1 LKILMLLGG
10 FFPPDIRVE
19 KEARSL
25 LKAGHEVF
33 LLSASKGD
41 MPNEETVEGIKVI
54 RKKLPQ
60 NFPRRAWNFFCFQVS
75 FIHPFWKKALEDAVK
90 QYRVDAIHV
99 HDLPLVSTGLSIAR
113 KFNLPLIAD
122 LHENYP
128 EAVRQYRMR
137 AKPAQRI
144 LNLASPLWRWKQ
156 MEKFCVQQA
165 DKVISVVEEAK
176 QHYVNDCGIPA
187 EKATVVMN
195 TEDLDYFYSLPI
207 EEDIVKKYQPC
218 FAISYIG
225 GFGWHRGIQTAISA
239 MPQILSAIP
248 EARLIVVGSRSNE
261 AELKEL
267 AKRERVEQ
275 AVEFTSWQPFE
286 LVPSYISASDVC
298 LIPHIASGHTN
309 STIPHKIFQCM
320 AMGKPVVV
328 STAKPLERIVKETGA
343 GLVYSSGDA
352 EALAEAVIRIC
363 RDNELATKLGEA
375 GKKAVG
381 QKYNWEAEA
390 EKLVSLYQDLQKTI
404 K

>member
-1 LKILMLLGG
+1 MLLDR

-33 LLSASKGD
+33 LLSASKCD

-54 RKKLPQ
+54 RKKLPP
-60 NFPRRAWNFFCFQVS
+60 NFPRRAWNFFHLQVF

-90 QYRVDAIHV
+90 QYEIQIIHV

-113 KFNLPLIAD
+113 KFDLPLIAD

-128 EAVRQYRMR
+128 EAVRQFRMR

-144 LNLASPLWRWKQ
+144 LNLASPIWRWKQ
-156 MEKFCVQQA
+156 MEKFCVQGA
-165 DKVISVVEEAK
+165 YRVITVVEEAR
-176 QHYVNDCGIPA
+176 QHYFTDCGIPA
-187 EKATVVMN
+187 EKVTVVMN
-195 TEDLDYFYSLPI
+195 TEDLNYFYSLTI
-207 EEDIVKKYQPC
+207 EEDIVKKYQLY

-239 MPQILSAIP
+239 MPQILSTIP
-248 EARLIVVGSRSNE
+248 EARFIVVGSGNNE
-261 AELKEL
+261 IELKEL
-267 AKRERVEQ
+267 TRREGVEQ
-275 AVEFTSWQPFE
+275 AVEFTGRQPFA
-286 LVPSYISASDVC
+286 LVPSYISASEVC
-298 LIPHIASGHTN
+298 LIPHIASGHTD

-328 STAKPLERIVKETGA
+328 SSAKPLERIVKETGA

-352 EALAEAVIRIC
+352 EALAEAVIKIY

-375 GKKAVG
+375 GKKAVA

-390 EKLVSLYQDLQKTI
+390 KKLISLYQGLHTTI

>member
-1 LKILMLLGG
+1 
-10 FFPPDIRVE
+10 
-19 KEARSL
+19 
-25 LKAGHEVF
+25 
-33 LLSASKGD
+33 
-41 MPNEETVEGIKVI
+41 
-54 RKKLPQ
+54 
-60 NFPRRAWNFFCFQVS
+60 
-75 FIHPFWKKALEDAVK
+75 
-90 QYRVDAIHV
+90 
-99 HDLPLVSTGLSIAR
+99 
-113 KFNLPLIAD
+113 
-122 LHENYP
+122 
-128 EAVRQYRMR
+128 AVRQYRMR

-239 MPQILSAIP
+239 MPRVLHQVP
-248 EARLIVVGSRSNE
+248 DARLLLVGSGPNE
-261 AELKEL
+261 AALKEL
-267 AKRERVEQ
+267 AGRESVEQ
-275 AVEFTSWQPFE
+275 AVEFTGWQPFE

-328 STAKPLERIVKETGA
+328 SSAKPLD
-343 GLVYSSGDA
+343 Y
-352 EALAEAVIRIC
+352 ALAP
-363 RDNELATKLGEA
+363 D
-375 GKKAVG
+375 
-381 QKYNWEAEA
+381 
-390 EKLVSLYQDLQKTI
+390 
-404 K
+404 

>member
-1 LKILMLLGG
+1 MKILMLLRG

-25 LKAGHEVF
+25 LKGGYEVF
-33 LLSASKGD
+33 LLSANKGD
-41 MPNEETVEGIKVI
+41 MANEETVEGIKVI

-60 NFPRRAWNFFCFQVS
+60 DFPGRAWIFFCFQVS

-99 HDLPLVSTGLSIAR
+99 HDLPLVSMGLKIAR

-128 EAVRQYRMR
+128 EAIKVLGRSRK
-137 AKPAQRI
+137 AKI
-144 LNLASPLWRWKQ
+144 LNVISPTWRWKRL
-156 MEKFCVQQA
+156 ERFCVHQA
-165 DKVISVVEEAK
+165 DAVITVVDEAK

-195 TEDLDYFYSLPI
+195 TEDLDYFYSIPI
-207 EEDIVKKYQPC
+207 DKQIIEKYEPC
-218 FAISYIG
+218 FVISYVG
-225 GFGWHRGIQTAISA
+225 GFGPHRGIQTAISA
-239 MPQILSAIP
+239 MPGILHQVP
-248 EARLIVVGSRSNE
+248 NARLLLVGSGPNE
-261 AELKEL
+261 AALKEL
-267 AKRERVEQ
+267 ARRERVEQ
-275 AVEFTSWQPFE
+275 AVEFTGWQPFE

-309 STIPHKIFQCM
+309 TTIPHKIFQAM
-320 AMGKPVVV
+320 AMGKPVIV
-328 STAKPLERIVKETGA
+328 SSAKPLKRIVEETGA

-352 EALAEAVIRIC
+352 EALAEAVIRIY

-375 GKKAVG
+375 GKKAAK
-381 QKYNWEAEA
+381 QRYNWEAEA
-390 EKLVSLYQDLQKTI
+390 EKLVSLYQNLQKTI

>member
-1 LKILMLLGG
+1 MLLRG

-25 LKAGHEVF
+25 LKGGYEVF
-33 LLSASKGD
+33 LLSANKGD
-41 MPNEETVEGIKVI
+41 MANEETVEGIKVI

-60 NFPRRAWNFFCFQVS
+60 DFPGRAWIFFCFQVS

-99 HDLPLVSTGLSIAR
+99 HDLPLVSMGLKIAR

-128 EAVRQYRMR
+128 EAIKVLGRSRK
-137 AKPAQRI
+137 AKI
-144 LNLASPLWRWKQ
+144 LNVISPTWRWKRL
-156 MEKFCVQQA
+156 ERFCVHQA
-165 DKVISVVEEAK
+165 DAVITVVDEAK

-195 TEDLDYFYSLPI
+195 TEDLDYFYSIPI
-207 EEDIVKKYQPC
+207 DKQIIEKYEPC
-218 FAISYIG
+218 FVISYVG
-225 GFGWHRGIQTAISA
+225 GFGPHRGIQTAISA
-239 MPQILSAIP
+239 MPGILHQVP
-248 EARLIVVGSRSNE
+248 NARLLLVGSGPNE
-261 AELKEL
+261 AALKEL
-267 AKRERVEQ
+267 ARRERVEQ
-275 AVEFTSWQPFE
+275 AVEFTGWQPFE

-309 STIPHKIFQCM
+309 TTIPHKIFQAM
-320 AMGKPVVV
+320 AMGKPVIV
-328 STAKPLERIVKETGA
+328 SSAKPLKRIVEETGA

-352 EALAEAVIRIC
+352 EALAEAVIRIY

-375 GKKAVG
+375 GKKAAK
-381 QKYNWEAEA
+381 QRYNWEAEA
-390 EKLVSLYQDLQKTI
+390 EKLVSLYQNLQKTI

>member
-1 LKILMLLGG
+1 MSLRG

-60 NFPRRAWNFFCFQVS
+60 NFPRRAWNFFCFQVF
-75 FIHPFWKKALEDAVK
+75 FIHPFWKKALKDAVK
-90 QYRVDAIHV
+90 QCEIQAIHV
-99 HDLPLVSTGLSIAR
+99 HDLPLVRTGLNVAR
-113 KFNLPLIAD
+113 KFGLPIIAD

-128 EAVRQYRMR
+128 EAVRQYRMI
-137 AKPAQRI
+137 AKPVQR
-144 LNLASPLWRWKQ
+144 LLYLASPLWRWKR
-156 MEKFCVQQA
+156 MERFCVQQA
-165 DKVISVVEEAK
+165 DRVVTVVDEAK
-176 QHYVNDCGIPA
+176 QHYVNDCGIPE

-207 EEDIVKKYQPC
+207 KEDIVKKYQPY

-248 EARLIVVGSRSNE
+248 EARLIMVGSGSNE

-275 AVEFTSWQPFE
+275 AIECIGWQPFE

-309 STIPHKIFQCM
+309 STIPHKIFQFM

-328 STAKPLERIVKETGA
+328 SSAKPLKRIVKETGA

-352 EALAEAVIRIC
+352 EALSEAVIRIY

-375 GKKAVG
+375 GKKAAG
-381 QKYNWEAEA
+381 QKYNWEIEGD
-390 EKLVSLYQDLQKTI
+390 KLVDIYRAVKNGQR
-404 K
+404 

>member
-1 LKILMLLGG
+1 MKILMLLGR

-25 LKAGHEVF
+25 LKAGHEIF

-60 NFPRRAWNFFCFQVS
+60 NFPRRAWNFFYFQV
-75 FIHPFWKKALEDAVK
+75 FFVHPFWIKPLEDAVK
-90 QYRVDAIHV
+90 QYKVDAIHV
-99 HDLPLVSTGLSIAR
+99 HDLPLVRTGINVAR

-137 AKPAQRI
+137 EKPTRRI
-144 LNLASPLWRWKQ
+144 LDLISPVWRWKRL
-156 MEKFCVQQA
+156 ERFCVQQA

-176 QHYVNDCGIPA
+176 QHYTSDCGITA
-187 EKATVVMN
+187 EKVTVVMN
-195 TEDLDYFYSLPI
+195 TEDLDYLYSLPI
-207 EEDIVKKYQPC
+207 NKNICDKYQPY
-218 FAISYIG
+218 FAIFYIG
-225 GFGWHRGIQTAISA
+225 GIGWHRGIQTAISA
-239 MPQILSAIP
+239 MPQILSATP
-248 EARLIVVGSRSNE
+248 EARLIVVGSGSNE

-267 AKRERVEQ
+267 ARKEGVER
-275 AVEFTSWQPFE
+275 AVEFTGWQPFE
-286 LVPSYISASDVC
+286 LVPSYISASNVC

-328 STAKPLERIVKETGA
+328 SSAKPLERIVKETGA

-352 EALAEAVIRIC
+352 EALAKALIRIY
-363 RDNELATKLGEA
+363 RDNELATRLGEA
-375 GKKAVG
+375 GKKVAG
-381 QKYNWEAEA
+381 QKYNWETEG
-390 EKLVSLYQDLQKTI
+390 EKLVNIYMEVNSEQR
-404 K
+404 

>member
-1 LKILMLLGG
+1 MKILMLLGG

-41 MPNEETVEGIKVI
+41 MPNEETVEGIRVI

-99 HDLPLVSTGLSIAR
+99 HDLPLVSTALSIAR

-128 EAVRQYRMR
+128 EAIKVWGRNRK
-137 AKPAQRI
+137 ARI
-144 LNLASPLWRWKQ
+144 LNLISPPWRWKRL
-156 MEKFCVQQA
+156 ESFCVHQA
-165 DKVISVVEEAK
+165 DAVITVVDEAK
-176 QHYVNDCGIPA
+176 QHYIKDCKLPP
-187 EKATVVMN
+187 EKIKVVMN
-195 TEDLDYFYSLPI
+195 LEDLDYFYSIPI
-207 EEDIVKKYQPC
+207 DKQIIEKYEPY
-218 FAISYIG
+218 FVISYVG
-225 GFGWHRGIQTAISA
+225 GFGPHRGIQTAISA
-239 MPQILSAIP
+239 MPRVLHQVP
-248 EARLIVVGSRSNE
+248 NARLLLVGSGPKE
-261 AELKEL
+261 AALKEL
-267 AKRERVEQ
+267 ARRERVEQ
-275 AVEFTSWQPFE
+275 AVEFTGRQPFD

-309 STIPHKIFQCM
+309 TTIPHKIFQCM

-328 STAKPLERIVKETGA
+328 SSAKPLERIVKETGA

-352 EALAEAVIRIC
+352 EALAEAVIRIY

-375 GKKAVG
+375 GKKAAK
-381 QKYNWEAEA
+381 QRYNWEAEGK
-390 EKLVSLYQDLQKTI
+390 KLVSLYRDLQKTI

>member
-1 LKILMLLGG
+1 MRLLMLLGG

-25 LKAGHEVF
+25 LKAGYEVF

-60 NFPRRAWNFFCFQVS
+60 NFPRRAWNFFCFQVF

-90 QYRVDAIHV
+90 QYRVDAVHV
-99 HDLPLVSTGLSIAR
+99 HDLPLVGTGLNVAR

-122 LHENYP
+122 LHENSP

-165 DKVISVVEEAK
+165 DKVITVVEEAK

-195 TEDLDYFYSLPI
+195 TEDLDYFCSLPI
-207 EEDIVKKYQPC
+207 KEDIVKKYQPY

-248 EARLIVVGSRSNE
+248 EAHLIVVGSGSNE

-275 AVEFTSWQPFE
+275 AVEFTGQQPFE
-286 LVPSYISASDVC
+286 LVPSYISVSDVC

-309 STIPHKIFQCM
+309 TTIPHKIFQCM

-328 STAKPLERIVKETGA
+328 SSAKPLERIVKETGA

-352 EALAEAVIRIC
+352 EALVEAVIRIY
-363 RDNELATKLGEA
+363 RDNGLATKLGEA
-375 GKKAVG
+375 GKKAAK
-381 QKYNWEAEA
+381 QRYNWEAEG
-390 EKLVSLYQDLQKTI
+390 EKLTNLYQDLQKTI
-404 K
+404 E